1 MGWDGTDLVD
11 GMIPIEVIPCFVWFQ
26 EFRDGMECD

>member
-1 MGWDGTDLVD
+1 MGWDGSDLVD

-26 EFRDGMECD
+26 EFKGLDGM